1 MNSDYYLVAGIV
13 VGGFALASL
22 VNAWTDGRVPRGGML
37 LALVSGGLIALAI
50 MNSPMGYRIEDIPG
64 AFYRVIG
71 EIIN

>member
-1 MNSDYYLVAGIV
+1 MESDYYLVAGIV

-22 VNAWTDGRVPRGGML
+22 VSAWTEGHLPRAGML

-50 MNSPMGYRIEDIPG
+50 ISSPTGYRIEDIPT
-64 AFYRVIG
+64 AFFRVVG